1 MLKKFMLSSK
11 TRQLLIILGTSA
23 FFQQGHTADTAY
35 EVTVSNGGLVDGRSI
50 PTSPTETVLNGRTD
64 GNTAPCILINLQG
77 TKFSYP
83 NSLTINTNGSQIEV
97 KNTTTDIKNQLI
109 VDGNGV
115 YNGLATFKANQI
127 TSIQGPVSIRNK
139 GKLKLITHNNR
150 SSGTRLRTQDA
161 YFNIDADL
169 ELQAEYKLGDST
181 GDTLFAGAI
190 SGSGNLRL
198 SNAGT
203 TTRAGTIY
211 LSNSDGQDNTFDG
224 DIFYEQQKAPELRK
238 YGSVPIVTKSSLL
251 L

>member
-1 MLKKFMLSSK
+1 MRGNCIQWRTL
-11 TRQLLIILGTSA
+11 
-23 FFQQGHTADTAY
+23 
-35 EVTVSNGGLVDGRSI
+35 DGRSI

-83 NSLTINTNGSQIEV
+83 NGLTINTNGTQIEV

-115 YNGLATFKANQI
+115 DDGLATFKANQI
-127 TSIQGPVSIRNK
+127 TSIQGTVSIRNK

-161 YFNIDADL
+161 YFNIDADS

-198 SNAGT
+198 SNTGT

-211 LSNSDGQDNTFDG
+211 LSNSDGQDYPFDG
-224 DIFYEQQKAPELRK
+224 DIFYEQQQAPELRK
-238 YGSVPIVTKSSLL
+238 YGTGN
-251 L
+251 